1 MEDVTPSENQAG
13 KFTPK
18 KEKTCPRCGDSYMP
32 KTGTANMCYDCRK
45 LTCRNPECKVV
56 FSVKPHRVDE
66 AKYCS
71 VRCQKK
77 HRAMQGHLVMMTPD
91 QEQYIVDHYER
102 KTAKEI
108 AEDLGVNRR
117 AVTYKLEVFTKDGRI
132 KRTKR
137 TGSNQE
143 AGR

>member
-1 MEDVTPSENQAG
+1 MEDVTPNETTGG

-18 KEKTCPRCGDSYMP
+18 KEKTCPRCGRSYMP
-32 KTGTANMCYDCRK
+32 KTGTANMCYECRK
-45 LTCRNPECKVV
+45 LTCHNPECSKV
-56 FSVKPHRVDE
+56 FSVKPHRVEE

-77 HRAMQGHLVMMTPD
+77 HRATQGYLVMMTPK
-91 QEQYIVDHYER
+91 QEQYIINNYER
-102 KTAKEI
+102 KTARQI

-137 TGSNQE
+137 TRGNQ
-143 AGR
+143 AT